1 MKEELIGQLRDLL
14 QAEDIMLVRDQ
25 VKNIR
30 SNWKAE
36 SVKERQLQWEQF
48 KSENAEGAEAD
59 FVYAPHELEG
69 TLQELL
75 KEYEDKIQVAGK
87 ALAQERARN
96 FEIKS
101 DLCDRMERLTKNEEN
116 IGKAFSLQ
124 KEIKGYWDNTGDVPG
139 DKYPALIDRWHK
151 SNQDFF
157 YHINIYKELQAN
169 DLKVNHKLK
178 EELMELAKGL
188 SAIESIN
195 ELEVEVRRLQREW
208 MLIGPSPRETFQQMG
223 DDFFGVLRVEQER
236 VQAHYDTLSA
246 SSNENLSK
254 KTLLIQRMKEILEL
268 DLSQSNS
275 WNKWTEEVLKL
286 QEEWKTIGWV
296 KKKENEEIWQEFRG
310 LCDLFFTKRGTYFES
325 RKEVYEKNKKA
336 KETIINEAK
345 TLQDSS
351 DWKLATEG
359 IKKLQDSWKQV
370 GGADPKEEQ
379 KLWQRFRSACD
390 MFFQRKKEHFGELT
404 GLQEENLK
412 LKEALL
418 TEIENTPLS
427 GNKNEDLSMLRLFN
441 ERWQALG
448 HVPREHY
455 ATMQGRHK
463 AAFDDKYGK
472 LNTDRKEADMT
483 RYKSR
488 IETIKSTGDKGLG
501 REKMILLD
509 KIDKLKGD
517 VKSYENNMGIFTGKG
532 AESMRKEIEKKILS
546 AKREIAEILEKIS
559 LIPN

>member
-48 KSENAEGAEAD
+48 KAENAEGTEVD
-59 FVYAPHELEG
+59 FAYSPHELEG
-69 TLQELL
+69 SLQELL

-87 ALAQERARN
+87 ALAQERSRN

-101 DLCDRMERLTKNEEN
+101 DLCDRMERLSKNEEN

-124 KEIKGYWDNTGDVPG
+124 KEIKDYWDNTGDVPG
-139 DKYPALIDRWHK
+139 DKYPALIERWHK
-151 SNQDFF
+151 ANQDFF

-169 DLKVNHKLK
+169 DLKVNQRLK

-188 SAIESIN
+188 STIESIN
-195 ELEVEVRRLQREW
+195 ELEVEVRKLQRDW
-208 MLIGPSPRETFQQMG
+208 MQIGPSPKETFQKMG
-223 DDFFGVLRVEQER
+223 DDFFGILRIEQER
-236 VQAHYDTLSA
+236 IQAHYDALSA

-310 LCDLFFTKRGTYFES
+310 LCDLFFTKRSTYFES

-336 KETIINEAK
+336 KETIINDAK

-359 IKKLQDSWKQV
+359 IKKLQDKWKQV

-390 MFFQRKKEHFGELT
+390 VFFQRKKEHFGELT
-404 GLQEENLK
+404 GIQEENLR

-418 TEIENTPLS
+418 T
-427 GNKNEDLSMLRLFN
+427 EDLSMLRLFN

-448 HVPREHY
+448 HVPREQY
-455 ATMQGRHK
+455 AKMQARHK

-472 LNTDRKEADMT
+472 LNADRKEADMT

-488 IETIKSTGDKGLG
+488 IETIKSTGDKGLS
-501 REKMILLD
+501 REKMILRD
-509 KIDKLKGD
+509 KIDKLKVD
-517 VKSYENNMGIFTGKG
+517 IKSYENNMGIFTGKG
-532 AESMRKEIEKKILS
+532 AEGMRKEIEKKIVA
-546 AKREIAEILEKIS
+546 AKREISEILEKIS
-559 LIPN
+559 LIQN